1 MENPQNLGRE
11 KKKEFLKYTW
21 RTLSLKPE
29 FKERNFKLYLVDHFT
44 HSKDQII
51 LSAYNFTQNADQ
63 IKLKH
68 QTSELKL

>member
-1 MENPQNLGRE
+1 M
-11 KKKEFLKYTW
+11 W

-29 FKERNFKLYLVDHFT
+29 FKERNFQLYLVDHFT

-68 QTSELKL
+68 QLGILLQS